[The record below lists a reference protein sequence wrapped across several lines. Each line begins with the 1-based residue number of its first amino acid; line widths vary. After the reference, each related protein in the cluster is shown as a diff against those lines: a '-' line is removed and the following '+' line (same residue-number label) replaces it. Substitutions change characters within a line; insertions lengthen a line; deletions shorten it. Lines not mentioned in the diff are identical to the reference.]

1 MKLIKIDINNYKSIA
16 SPVSVNFQDGLPTVL
31 IGKNGS
37 GKSNVLEALEH
48 IASTNTN
55 LPGKYSAG
63 ELRYK
68 AHIRLEKDE
77 FAKLFPSEAYSEEKA
92 TFTAYSSGQ
101 DTLHIDTIEF
111 ESIVPLLKK
120 ELADIRTIADELKVA
135 MEEYEKALQK
145 LACDDYESLSLRG
158 YELVDGKGNTT
169 NCEFLK
175 FRANFFADEVKQIV
189 DSYDKGIKTDNSF
202 IFSSYLYGIRTLYPP
217 HAELVPFKLRYKK
230 PELAPFEQ
238 KFITINETA
247 IKREITKINK
257 KTEDARQKID
267 ELISKL
273 KAQSERL
280 MDTDTCGAI
289 TEFLR
294 KVRHIFG
301 GNCGYLLNESN
312 QVLFKDLQREN
323 DNRYYDPSRIVF
335 EAYAKANNKSE
346 LLNDKERKLSDK
358 ECKSFEAWLNSNRPE
373 FDDGMYKSITVSL
386 GEKNKPVIEIK
397 ENNGQIVS
405 LNETSAGRRWYFT
418 YYFLKCTLSEGDT
431 FIIDEPASMLH
442 PSAQKEILK
451 DLLEL
456 SRKGIRVVYSTH
468 SPYLIPQEWNCVG
481 FVSMEDGTIIYAAS
495 SNQGVISQI
504 TDIVGADIFDVQS
517 VLQKYILASPEDIA
531 RNISD
536 LIRCTQKERGIKNLE
551 SVCDEI
557 GIEYQAMKSWNRLPM
572 NQKGDKNKKYS
583 SPSLENIIKVLRWA
597 KKV

>member
-1 MKLIKIDINNYKSIA
+1 MKLIKIDINNYKSIV

-48 IASTNTN
+48 ISSTNAH

-63 ELRYK
+63 GLRYK

-77 FAKLFPSEAYSEEKA
+77 FEKLFPSEVYSEEKA
-92 TFTAYSSGQ
+92 TFTAYSSSK
-101 DTLHIDTIEF
+101 DTLHIDTIES
-111 ESIVPLLKK
+111 EHIVPLLKK

-145 LACDDYESLSLRG
+145 LACDDYESLSLRR

-169 NCEFLK
+169 NYEFLK
-175 FRANFFADEVKQIV
+175 SRASFFADQVKRMSELYA
-189 DSYDKGIKTDNSF
+189 DGIKTDNSF
-202 IFSSYLYGIRTLYPP
+202 VFSNYHYGIGTLYSP
-217 HAELVPFKLRYKK
+217 HTELVPFKLRYRK

-238 KFITINETA
+238 KFIAINETA

-257 KTEDARQKID
+257 KTEVARQKID

-294 KVRHIFG
+294 KVRRIFG

-312 QVLFKDLQREN
+312 QVLFKDLRREN
-323 DNRYYDPSRIVF
+323 DNRYYDPSRVIF
-335 EAYAKANNKSE
+335 EAYAKANNKPN
-346 LLNDKERKLSDK
+346 LLEDKEHKLSYAEIK
-358 ECKSFEAWLNSNRPE
+358 EFGEWLNSNRPT
-373 FDDGMYKSITVSL
+373 FDEGMYKSITVSL
-386 GEKNKPVIEIK
+386 GEKNEPVIEIK

-418 YYFLKCTLSEGDT
+418 YYFVKCTLSEGDT

-468 SPYLIPQEWNCVG
+468 CPYLIPQEWNCVG
-481 FVSMEDGTIIYAAS
+481 FVSMEDGTIVSYIDTKLERIS
-495 SNQGVISQI
+495 LLKSVI
-504 TDIVGADIFDVQS
+504 GDVF
-517 VLQKYILASPEDIA
+517 
-531 RNISD
+531 
-536 LIRCTQKERGIKNLE
+536 NLE
-551 SVCDEI
+551 SLVVEFQKNPQKIAENC
-557 GIEYQAMKSWNRLPM
+557 YQTIKDKDKSLEMAATELNVSVDTIKSWHRR
-572 NQKGDKNKKYS
+572 GDHFR
-583 SPSLENIIKVLRWA
+583 SPKLENVISVATYAEISIEELLK
-597 KKV
+597 

>member
-37 GKSNVLEALEH
+37 GKSNVLEALER
-48 IASTNTN
+48 IASTNSS
-55 LPGKYSAG
+55 LPGKYGAG
-63 ELRYK
+63 GLRYK

-77 FAKLFPSEAYSEEKA
+77 FSKLFPSEEYLEEKA
-92 TFTAYSSGQ
+92 TFAAYSSTK
-101 DTLHIDTIEF
+101 DTLHIDTIES

-120 ELADIRTIADELKVA
+120 ELVDIRAVADELNA
-135 MEEYEKALQK
+135 AIEDYEKALQK
-145 LACDDYESLSLRG
+145 IACDDWEALSLRG
-158 YELVDGKGNTT
+158 FELVDGKGNTT
-169 NCEFLK
+169 NF
-175 FRANFFADEVKQIV
+175 EVIKWDALHFVEQV
-189 DSYDKGIKTDNSF
+189 KRVAHLYDCGIQTENTFVFENDLHEIKMLFSF
-202 IFSSYLYGIRTLYPP
+202 DKV
-217 HAELVPFKLRYKK
+217 AVPFKLQYKK

-238 KFITINETA
+238 KFIAINETA
-247 IKREITKINK
+247 IKREITRINK

-301 GNCGYLLNESN
+301 NNCGYLLNESN
-312 QVLFKDLQREN
+312 QVLFKDLRREN
-323 DNRYYDPSRIVF
+323 DHRYYDPSSVIF
-335 EAYAKANNKSE
+335 EAYAKANNKPK
-346 LLNDKERKLSDK
+346 LLEDKEHKLSDT
-358 ECKSFEAWLNSNRPE
+358 EAGEFEEWLNSNRPT
-373 FDDGMYKSITVSL
+373 FDERMYKSITVSL
-386 GEKNKPVIEIK
+386 GKKNEPVIKLE

-418 YYFLKCTLSEGDT
+418 YYFVKCTLSEGDT

-456 SRKGIRVVYSTH
+456 SRKGIRIVYSTH

-481 FVSMEDGTIIYAAS
+481 FVSMEDGTRITRFDSNSEGFKQFCAYS
-495 SNQGVISQI
+495 SI
-504 TDIVGADIFDVQS
+504 DIFGYQEIVEYFNKSKFKDMITKNICSKLVEKYPTNSAIANALNVEERTIYYWQTGKKNISVNNVIKAS
-517 VLQKYILASPEDIA
+517 VLLSVDALT
-531 RNISD
+531 
-536 LIRCTQKERGIKNLE
+536 LIKQ
-551 SVCDEI
+551 S
-557 GIEYQAMKSWNRLPM
+557 
-572 NQKGDKNKKYS
+572 
-583 SPSLENIIKVLRWA
+583 EN
-597 KKV
+597 

>member
-37 GKSNVLEALEH
+37 GKSNILEAFEH

-63 ELRYK
+63 ELHYK

-77 FAKLFPSEAYSEEKA
+77 FAKLFPNEQYSEDKA
-92 TFTAYSSGQ
+92 TFAAYSSSK
-101 DTLHIDTIEF
+101 DTLHIDTIES
-111 ESIVPLLKK
+111 EHIVPLLKK

-169 NCEFLK
+169 NCESLK
-175 FRANFFADEVKQIV
+175 SRASFFADQVKRMAELYA
-189 DSYDKGIKTDNSF
+189 DGIKTDNSF
-202 IFSSYLYGIRTLYPP
+202 VFSNYHYGIGTLYPP
-217 HAELVPFKLRYKK
+217 HTELVPFKLRYRK

-238 KFITINETA
+238 KFIAINETA

-257 KTEDARQKID
+257 KTEAARQKID
-267 ELISKL
+267 ELITKL

-280 MDTDTCGAI
+280 MGTGSCGAI

-323 DNRYYDPSRIVF
+323 DNRYYDPSRVIF
-335 EAYAKANNKSE
+335 EAYAKANNKPN
-346 LLNDKERKLSDK
+346 LLEDKEYELSDAEIK
-358 ECKSFEAWLNSNRPE
+358 KFEEWLNSNRPT
-373 FDDGMYKSITVSL
+373 FDEGMYKSITVSL
-386 GEKNKPVIEIK
+386 GEKNEPVIEIK

-418 YYFLKCTLSEGDT
+418 YYFVKCTLSEGDT

-451 DLLEL
+451 DLLDL

-481 FVSMEDGTIIYAAS
+481 FVSMEDGTIVSYIDTKLERS
-495 SNQGVISQI
+495 SLLKSVI
-504 TDIVGADIFDVQS
+504 GDVF
-517 VLQKYILASPEDIA
+517 
-531 RNISD
+531 
-536 LIRCTQKERGIKNLE
+536 NLE
-551 SVCDEI
+551 SVVVEFQKNPQKIAENC
-557 GIEYQAMKSWNRLPM
+557 YQVIKEKDKSLEMAATELNVSVDTIKSWKRR
-572 NQKGDKNKKYS
+572 GDHFR
-583 SPSLENIIKVLRWA
+583 SPKLENVISVATYADIPIEELLK
-597 KKV
+597 

>member
-37 GKSNVLEALEH
+37 GKSNILEAFEH

-63 ELRYK
+63 GLRYK

-77 FAKLFPSEAYSEEKA
+77 FEKLFPSEAYSEEKA
-92 TFTAYSSGQ
+92 TFAAYSSGK
-101 DTLHIDTIEF
+101 DTLHIDTIES
-111 ESIVPLLKK
+111 EHIVPLLKK

-145 LACDDYESLSLRG
+145 LACDDYVSLSLRG

-169 NCEFLK
+169 NYEFLK
-175 FRANFFADEVKQIV
+175 SRASFFVNQVKRLAELYAD
-189 DSYDKGIKTDNSF
+189 GIKTDNSF
-202 IFSSYLYGIRTLYPP
+202 VFSNYHYGIGTLYSP
-217 HAELVPFKLRYKK
+217 HTELVPFKLRYRK

-238 KFITINETA
+238 KFIVINETA

-257 KTEDARQKID
+257 KTEAARKKID
-267 ELISKL
+267 ELITKL

-294 KVRHIFG
+294 KVRQIFG

-312 QVLFKDLQREN
+312 QVLFKDLRRE
-323 DNRYYDPSRIVF
+323 DDHRYYDPSRVIF
-335 EAYAKANNKSE
+335 EAYAKVNSKPK
-346 LLNDKERKLSDK
+346 LLEDKEHKLSDAQIK
-358 ECKSFEAWLNSNRPE
+358 EFEEWLNSNRPT
-373 FDDGMYKSITVSL
+373 FDEGMYKSITVSL
-386 GEKNKPVIEIK
+386 GEKNEPIIKLK

-418 YYFLKCTLSEGDT
+418 YYFVKCTLSEGDT

-456 SRKGIRVVYSTH
+456 SRKGIRIVYSTH
-468 SPYLIPQEWNCVG
+468 SPYLIPQEWNCVEFVNMEEGTRITRFDFNSKG
-481 FVSMEDGTIIYAAS
+481 FKQFCAYS
-495 SNQGVISQI
+495 SI
-504 TDIVGADIFDVQS
+504 DIFGYQEIVEYFNKSKFKDMITKNICSKLVEKYPTNSAIANALNVEERTIYYWQTGKKNISVNNVIKAS
-517 VLQKYILASPEDIA
+517 VLLSVDALT
-531 RNISD
+531 
-536 LIRCTQKERGIKNLE
+536 LIKQ
-551 SVCDEI
+551 S
-557 GIEYQAMKSWNRLPM
+557 
-572 NQKGDKNKKYS
+572 
-583 SPSLENIIKVLRWA
+583 EN
-597 KKV
+597 

>member
-37 GKSNVLEALEH
+37 GKSNILEAFEH

-77 FAKLFPSEAYSEEKA
+77 FEKLFPSEKYSEEKA
-92 TFTAYSSGQ
+92 TFAAYSSSK
-101 DTLHIDTIEF
+101 DTLHIDTIES
-111 ESIVPLLKK
+111 EHIVPLLKK

-169 NCEFLK
+169 NFETLK
-175 FRANFFADEVKQIV
+175 FRASFFVNQVKQIV
-189 DSYDKGIKTDNSF
+189 DSFADNIKTDNSF
-202 IFSSYLYGIRTLYPP
+202 VFSNYHYGIGTLYPP
-217 HAELVPFKLRYKK
+217 HTELVPFKLRYRK

-238 KFITINETA
+238 KFIAINETA

-257 KTEDARQKID
+257 KTEAARQKID

-280 MDTDTCGAI
+280 MGTDSCGAI

-312 QVLFKDLQREN
+312 QVLFKDLRREN
-323 DNRYYDPSRIVF
+323 EHRYYDPSRVIF
-335 EAYAKANNKSE
+335 EAYAKANNKPK
-346 LLNDKERKLSDK
+346 LLEDKEHKLSDA
-358 ECKSFEAWLNSNRPE
+358 EVGEFEEWLNSNRPT
-373 FDDGMYKSITVSL
+373 FDEGMYKSITVSL
-386 GEKNKPVIEIK
+386 GEKNEPIIKLK
-397 ENNGQIVS
+397 ENNGQIIS

-418 YYFLKCTLSEGDT
+418 YYFVKCTLSEGDI

-481 FVSMEDGTIIYAAS
+481 FVSMEDGTIVSYIDTKLERS
-495 SNQGVISQI
+495 SLLKSVI
-504 TDIVGADIFDVQS
+504 GDVF
-517 VLQKYILASPEDIA
+517 
-531 RNISD
+531 
-536 LIRCTQKERGIKNLE
+536 NLE
-551 SVCDEI
+551 SVVVEFQKNPKKIADNC
-557 GIEYQAMKSWNRLPM
+557 YQVIKEKDKSLEMAATELNVSVDTIKSWHRR
-572 NQKGDKNKKYS
+572 GDHFR
-583 SPSLENIIKVLRWA
+583 SPKLENVISVAIYAEISIEELLK
-597 KKV
+597 

>member
-48 IASTNTN
+48 ISSTNAH

-63 ELRYK
+63 GLRYK

-77 FAKLFPSEAYSEEKA
+77 FEKLFPSEAYSEEKA
-92 TFTAYSSGQ
+92 TFAAYSSGK
-101 DTLHIDTIEF
+101 DTLHIDTIES
-111 ESIVPLLKK
+111 EHIVPLLKK
-120 ELADIRTIADELKVA
+120 ELVDIRTVADELTIA
-135 MEEYEKALQK
+135 IEDYEKELQK
-145 LACDDYESLSLRG
+145 IAYDDRDVLPLRG
-158 YELVDGKGNTT
+158 YELTDGKGNAT

-175 FRANFFADEVKQIV
+175 FRASFFADQVKRMAE
-189 DSYDKGIKTDNSF
+189 SYDNGIKTDNSF
-202 IFSSYLYGIRTLYPP
+202 IFSSYLYGIGTLYPP

-257 KTEDARQKID
+257 KTEAARQKID
-267 ELISKL
+267 ELISML
-273 KAQSERL
+273 KVQSERL

-323 DNRYYDPSRIVF
+323 DNRYYDPSRVIF
-335 EAYAKANNKSE
+335 EAYAKANNKPK
-346 LLNDKERKLSDK
+346 LLEDKEHKLSDA
-358 ECKSFEAWLNSNRPE
+358 EVGEFEEWLNSNRPT
-373 FDDGMYKSITVSL
+373 FDEGMYKGITVSL
-386 GEKNKPVIEIK
+386 GEKNEPVIEIK

-405 LNETSAGRRWYFT
+405 LNETSVGRRWYFT
-418 YYFLKCTLSEGDT
+418 YYFVKCTLSEGDT

-456 SRKGIRVVYSTH
+456 SRKGICVVYSTH

-481 FVSMEDGTIIYAAS
+481 FVNMEDGTIVSYIDTKPERS
-495 SNQGVISQI
+495 SLLKSVI
-504 TDIVGADIFDVQS
+504 GDVF
-517 VLQKYILASPEDIA
+517 
-531 RNISD
+531 
-536 LIRCTQKERGIKNLE
+536 NLE
-551 SVCDEI
+551 SVVVEFQKNPQKIAENC
-557 GIEYQAMKSWNRLPM
+557 YQVIKEKDKSLEMAATELNVSVDTIKSWHRS
-572 NQKGDKNKKYS
+572 GDHFR
-583 SPSLENIIKVLRWA
+583 SPKLENVISVAIYAEISIEELLK
-597 KKV
+597 

>member
-16 SPVSVNFQDGLPTVL
+16 SPVSVNFQDRLPTVL

-48 IASTNTN
+48 ISSTNAH

-63 ELRYK
+63 GLRYK

-77 FAKLFPSEAYSEEKA
+77 FEKLFPSEAYSEEKA
-92 TFTAYSSGQ
+92 TFTAYSSGK
-101 DTLHIDTIEF
+101 DTLHIDTIES

-120 ELADIRTIADELKVA
+120 ELVDIRTVADELKVA

-158 YELVDGKGNTT
+158 YELTDGRGNTT
-169 NCEFLK
+169 NFEFLK
-175 FRANFFADEVKQIV
+175 FRASFFADQVKQIV

-202 IFSSYLYGIRTLYPP
+202 VFLSCLYGAEKLYPP
-217 HAELVPFKLRYKK
+217 HTELVPFKLRYRK

-238 KFITINETA
+238 KFIAINETA

-257 KTEDARQKID
+257 KTEATRQKIN

-323 DNRYYDPSRIVF
+323 DNRYYDPSRVIF
-335 EAYAKANNKSE
+335 EAYAKANNKPK
-346 LLNDKERKLSDK
+346 LLEDKEHKLSDA
-358 ECKSFEAWLNSNRPE
+358 EAGEFEEWLNSNRPT
-373 FDDGMYKSITVSL
+373 FDEGMYKSITVSL
-386 GEKNKPVIEIK
+386 GEKNELVIKLE
-397 ENNGQIVS
+397 ENNGQTVS

-418 YYFLKCTLSEGDT
+418 YYFVKCTLSEGDT

-456 SRKGIRVVYSTH
+456 SRKGIRIVYSTH
-468 SPYLIPQEWNCVG
+468 SPYLIPREWNCVG
-481 FVSMEDGTIIYAAS
+481 FVSMEDGTIVSYIDTKPERS
-495 SNQGVISQI
+495 SLLKSVI
-504 TDIVGADIFDVQS
+504 GDVF
-517 VLQKYILASPEDIA
+517 
-531 RNISD
+531 
-536 LIRCTQKERGIKNLE
+536 NLE
-551 SVCDEI
+551 SVVVEFQKNPQKIADNC
-557 GIEYQAMKSWNRLPM
+557 YQVIKEKDKSLEMAATELNVSVDTIKSWHRR
-572 NQKGDKNKKYS
+572 GDHFR
-583 SPSLENIIKVLRWA
+583 SPKLENVISVAIYAEISIEELLK
-597 KKV
+597 

>member
-16 SPVSVNFQDGLPTVL
+16 SPVSVNFQDELPTVL

-37 GKSNVLEALEH
+37 GKSNVLEAFEH

-63 ELRYK
+63 GLRYK

-77 FAKLFPSEAYSEEKA
+77 FAKLFPNEQYSEHKA
-92 TFTAYSSGQ
+92 TFAAYSSGK
-101 DTLHIDTIEF
+101 DTLHIDTIES
-111 ESIVPLLKK
+111 EHIVPLLKK
-120 ELADIRTIADELKVA
+120 ELVDIRTVAYELKVA

-158 YELVDGKGNTT
+158 YELVNGKGNTT
-169 NCEFLK
+169 NFETLK
-175 FRANFFADEVKQIV
+175 FRAITFADQVKQIV
-189 DSYDKGIKTDNSF
+189 DSFADKIKTDNSF
-202 IFSSYLYGIRTLYPP
+202 VFSSYLYGIGTLYPP
-217 HAELVPFKLRYKK
+217 HAELVPFTLKYKK

-238 KFITINETA
+238 KFIAINETA
-247 IKREITKINK
+247 IKCEIAKINK
-257 KTEDARQKID
+257 KTEAARQKID

-280 MDTDTCGAI
+280 MGTDSCGAI

-312 QVLFKDLQREN
+312 QVLFKDLRREN
-323 DNRYYDPSRIVF
+323 DNRYYYPSRVIF
-335 EAYAKANNKSE
+335 EAYAKANNKPK
-346 LLNDKERKLSDK
+346 LLEDKEHKLSDAEIK
-358 ECKSFEAWLNSNRPE
+358 EFEEWLNSNRPT
-373 FDDGMYKSITVSL
+373 FDEGMYKSITVSL
-386 GEKNKPVIEIK
+386 GEKNDPVIEIK

-418 YYFLKCTLSEGDT
+418 YYFVKCTLSEGDI

-451 DLLEL
+451 DLIDL
-456 SRKGIRVVYSTH
+456 SQKGICVIYSTH
-468 SPYLIPQEWNCVG
+468 SPYLIPQEWNCIG
-481 FVSMEDGTIIYAAS
+481 FVYMEDGTIIYAAS
-495 SNQGVISQI
+495 SNQGAISQI

-551 SVCDEI
+551 SVCEEI
-557 GIEYQAMKSWNRLPM
+557 GIEYQAMKSWNCLPM

>member
-48 IASTNTN
+48 ISSTNAH

-63 ELRYK
+63 GLRYK

-77 FAKLFPSEAYSEEKA
+77 FEKLFPSEAYSEEKA
-92 TFTAYSSGQ
+92 TFTAYSSSK
-101 DTLHIDTIEF
+101 DTLHIDSIES

-120 ELADIRTIADELKVA
+120 ELVDIRTVADELIVA
-135 MEEYEKALQK
+135 IEDYEKALQK
-145 LACDDYESLSLRG
+145 IACDDRDVLPLRG
-158 YELVDGKGNTT
+158 YELIDGKGNTT

-175 FRANFFADEVKQIV
+175 SRASFFADQVKRM
-189 DSYDKGIKTDNSF
+189 SELYANGIKTDNSF
-202 IFSSYLYGIRTLYPP
+202 VFLSCLYGVEKLYPP

-257 KTEDARQKID
+257 KTEAARQKID
-267 ELISKL
+267 ELITKL

-312 QVLFKDLQREN
+312 QVLFKDLRREN
-323 DNRYYDPSRIVF
+323 DNRYYDSSRVIF
-335 EAYAKANNKSE
+335 EAYAKANNKPK
-346 LLNDKERKLSDK
+346 LLEDKEHKLSDT
-358 ECKSFEAWLNSNRPE
+358 EAGEFEEWLNSNRPT
-373 FDDGMYKSITVSL
+373 FDEGMYKSITVSL
-386 GEKNKPVIEIK
+386 GEKNEPVIKLE
-397 ENNGQIVS
+397 ENNGQTVS

-418 YYFLKCTLSEGDT
+418 YYFVKCTLSEGDT

-442 PSAQKEILK
+442 PSAQKEILI
-451 DLLEL
+451 DLLDL
-456 SRKGIRVVYSTH
+456 SRKGIRIVYSTH

-481 FVSMEDGTIIYAAS
+481 FVSMKDGTIVSHIDAKLERS
-495 SNQGVISQI
+495 SLLKSVI
-504 TDIVGADIFDVQS
+504 GDVF
-517 VLQKYILASPEDIA
+517 
-531 RNISD
+531 
-536 LIRCTQKERGIKNLE
+536 NLE
-551 SVCDEI
+551 SVVVEFQKNPQKIAENC
-557 GIEYQAMKSWNRLPM
+557 YQVIKEKDKSLEMAATELNVSVDTIKSWHRR
-572 NQKGDKNKKYS
+572 GDHFR
-583 SPSLENIIKVLRWA
+583 SPKLENVISVAIYAEISIEELLK
-597 KKV
+597 

>member
-1 MKLIKIDINNYKSIA
+1 MKLVKIDINNYKSIA

-37 GKSNVLEALEH
+37 GKSNLLEALEH
-48 IASTNTN
+48 IASTNAN
-55 LPGKYSAG
+55 LPGKYRAG
-63 ELRYK
+63 GLRYK

-77 FAKLFPSEAYSEEKA
+77 FAKLFTSEEYSEEKA
-92 TFTAYSSGQ
+92 TFAAYSSGK
-101 DTLHIDTIEF
+101 DTLHIDTIES
-111 ESIVPLLKK
+111 EYIVPLLKK
-120 ELADIRTIADELKVA
+120 ELVDIRTVADELIA
-135 MEEYEKALQK
+135 AIEDYEKALQK
-145 LACDDYESLSLRG
+145 IACDDQDILPLRG
-158 YELVDGKGNTT
+158 YELTDGKGNTT
-169 NCEFLK
+169 NCESLK
-175 FRANFFADEVKQIV
+175 SRASFFADQVKRMAELYA
-189 DSYDKGIKTDNSF
+189 DGIKTDNSF
-202 IFSSYLYGIRTLYPP
+202 VFSNYHYGIGTLYPP

-257 KTEDARQKID
+257 KTEVARQKID

-294 KVRHIFG
+294 KVRQIFG

-323 DNRYYDPSRIVF
+323 DNRYYDPSRVIF
-335 EAYAKANNKSE
+335 EAYAKANNKPM
-346 LLNDKERKLSDK
+346 LLEDKEHKLSDA
-358 ECKSFEAWLNSNRPE
+358 EVGEFEEWLNSNRPT
-373 FDDGMYKSITVSL
+373 FDEGMYKSITVSL
-386 GEKNKPVIEIK
+386 GEKNEPVIKLE
-397 ENNGQIVS
+397 ENNGQTIS

-418 YYFLKCTLSEGDT
+418 YYFVKYTLSEGDT

-481 FVSMEDGTIIYAAS
+481 FVSMEDGTIVSYIDTKLERS
-495 SNQGVISQI
+495 SLLKSVIG
-504 TDIVGADIFDVQS
+504 DVFD
-517 VLQKYILASPEDIA
+517 
-531 RNISD
+531 
-536 LIRCTQKERGIKNLE
+536 LE
-551 SVCDEI
+551 SVVVEFQKNPRKIAENC
-557 GIEYQAMKSWNRLPM
+557 YQVIKEKDKSLEMAATELNVSVDTIKSWHRR
-572 NQKGDKNKKYS
+572 GDHFR
-583 SPSLENIIKVLRWA
+583 SPKLENVISVATYAEISIEELLK
-597 KKV
+597 

>member
-1 MKLIKIDINNYKSIA
+1 MKLIKIDINNYKSIVT
-16 SPVSVNFQDGLPTVL
+16 PVSVNFQDGLPTVL

-48 IASTNTN
+48 IASTNSS
-55 LPGKYSAG
+55 LPGKYGAG
-63 ELRYK
+63 GLRFK

-77 FAKLFPSEAYSEEKA
+77 FSKLFPSEEYLEEKA
-92 TFTAYSSGQ
+92 TFAAYSSTK
-101 DTLHIDTIEF
+101 DTLHIDTIES

-120 ELADIRTIADELKVA
+120 ELVDIRAVADELNA
-135 MEEYEKALQK
+135 AIEDYEKALQK
-145 LACDDYESLSLRG
+145 IACDDWEALSLRG
-158 YELVDGKGNTT
+158 FELVDGKGNTT
-169 NCEFLK
+169 NF
-175 FRANFFADEVKQIV
+175 EVIKWDALHFVEQV
-189 DSYDKGIKTDNSF
+189 KRVAHLYDSGIQTENTFVFENDLPEIKMLFSFDKV
-202 IFSSYLYGIRTLYPP
+202 
-217 HAELVPFKLRYKK
+217 AVPFKLQYKK

-238 KFITINETA
+238 NFIAINETA
-247 IKREITKINK
+247 IKREITRINK

-294 KVRHIFG
+294 KVRQIFG

-312 QVLFKDLQREN
+312 QVLFKDLRREN
-323 DNRYYDPSRIVF
+323 DHRYYDPSRVIF
-335 EAYAKANNKSE
+335 EAYAKANNKPK
-346 LLNDKERKLSDK
+346 LLEDKEHKLSDAEIK
-358 ECKSFEAWLNSNRPE
+358 EFEEWLNSSRPT
-373 FDDGMYKSITVSL
+373 FDEGMYKSITVSL
-386 GEKNKPVIEIK
+386 GKKNEPVIEIK

-418 YYFLKCTLSEGDT
+418 YYFVKYTLSEGDT

-481 FVSMEDGTIIYAAS
+481 FVSMEDGTRITRFDSNSEGFKQFCAYS
-495 SNQGVISQI
+495 SI
-504 TDIVGADIFDVQS
+504 DIFGYQEIVEYFNKSKFKDMITKNICSKLVEKYPTNSAIANALNVEERTIYYWQTGKKNISVNNVIKAS
-517 VLQKYILASPEDIA
+517 VLLSVDALT
-531 RNISD
+531 
-536 LIRCTQKERGIKNLE
+536 LIKQ
-551 SVCDEI
+551 S
-557 GIEYQAMKSWNRLPM
+557 
-572 NQKGDKNKKYS
+572 
-583 SPSLENIIKVLRWA
+583 EN
-597 KKV
+597 

>member
-37 GKSNVLEALEH
+37 GKSNILEAFEH

-77 FAKLFPSEAYSEEKA
+77 FAKLFPSDEYSEEKA
-92 TFTAYSSGQ
+92 TFTAYSSSK
-101 DTLHIDTIEF
+101 DTLHIDTIES
-111 ESIVPLLKK
+111 EHIVPLLKK

-169 NCEFLK
+169 NCESLK
-175 FRANFFADEVKQIV
+175 FRASFFADHVKRMAEL
-189 DSYDKGIKTDNSF
+189 YANGIKTDNSF
-202 IFSSYLYGIRTLYPP
+202 VFSNYHYGTRTLYPP
-217 HAELVPFKLRYKK
+217 HAELVPFKLRYRK
-230 PELAPFEQ
+230 PELASFEQ
-238 KFITINETA
+238 KFIAINETA

-257 KTEDARQKID
+257 KTEAARQKID
-267 ELISKL
+267 ELITKL
-273 KAQSERL
+273 KAQSVRL
-280 MDTDTCGAI
+280 MGTGSCGAI

-312 QVLFKDLQREN
+312 QVLFKDLRREN
-323 DNRYYDPSRIVF
+323 DNRYYDPSRVIF
-335 EAYAKANNKSE
+335 EAYAKANNKPK
-346 LLNDKERKLSDK
+346 LLEDKEHKLSDAEIK
-358 ECKSFEAWLNSNRPE
+358 EFEEWLNSNRPT
-373 FDDGMYKSITVSL
+373 FDEGMYKSITVSL
-386 GEKNKPVIEIK
+386 GKKNEPVIEIK

-418 YYFLKCTLSEGDT
+418 YYFVKCTLSEGDT

-481 FVSMEDGTIIYAAS
+481 FVNMEDGTIVSYIDTKLERS
-495 SNQGVISQI
+495 SLLKSVI
-504 TDIVGADIFDVQS
+504 GDVF
-517 VLQKYILASPEDIA
+517 
-531 RNISD
+531 
-536 LIRCTQKERGIKNLE
+536 NLE
-551 SVCDEI
+551 SLVVEFQKSPQKIAENC
-557 GIEYQAMKSWNRLPM
+557 YQVIKEKDKSLEVAATELNVSVDTIKSWNRR
-572 NQKGDKNKKYS
+572 GDHFR
-583 SPSLENIIKVLRWA
+583 SPKLENVISVATYADISIEELLK
-597 KKV
+597 

>member
-48 IASTNTN
+48 IASTNAN

-63 ELRYK
+63 GLRYK

-77 FAKLFPSEAYSEEKA
+77 FAKLFPSEEYSEEKA
-92 TFTAYSSGQ
+92 TFTAYSSGK
-101 DTLHIDTIEF
+101 DTLHIDTIES

-120 ELADIRTIADELKVA
+120 ELVDIRTVADELTIA
-135 MEEYEKALQK
+135 IEDYEKALQK
-145 LACDDYESLSLRG
+145 IACDDRDVLPLRG
-158 YELVDGKGNTT
+158 YELTDGKGNTT
-169 NCEFLK
+169 NCESLK
-175 FRANFFADEVKQIV
+175 SRASFFADQVKRMAELYA
-189 DSYDKGIKTDNSF
+189 DGIKTDNSF
-202 IFSSYLYGIRTLYPP
+202 VFSNYHYGIGTLYPP
-217 HAELVPFKLRYKK
+217 HTEVIPFKLRYRK

-238 KFITINETA
+238 KFIAINETA

-257 KTEDARQKID
+257 KTEAARQKID

-280 MDTDTCGAI
+280 MDIDTCGAI

-294 KVRHIFG
+294 KVRQIFG

-312 QVLFKDLQREN
+312 QVLFKDLRREN
-323 DNRYYDPSRIVF
+323 DNRYYDPSRVIF
-335 EAYAKANNKSE
+335 EAYAKANNKPK
-346 LLNDKERKLSDK
+346 LLEDKEHKLSDA
-358 ECKSFEAWLNSNRPE
+358 EIIEFEEWLNSNRPT
-373 FDDGMYKSITVSL
+373 FDEGMYKSITVSL
-386 GEKNKPVIEIK
+386 GEKNEPVIEIK

-405 LNETSAGRRWYFT
+405 LNETSVGRRWYFT
-418 YYFLKCTLSEGDT
+418 YYFVKCTLSEGDT

-456 SRKGIRVVYSTH
+456 SRKGICVVYSTH

-481 FVSMEDGTIIYAAS
+481 FVNMEDGTIVSYIDTKLERS
-495 SNQGVISQI
+495 SLLKSVI
-504 TDIVGADIFDVQS
+504 GDVF
-517 VLQKYILASPEDIA
+517 
-531 RNISD
+531 
-536 LIRCTQKERGIKNLE
+536 NLE
-551 SVCDEI
+551 SVVVEFQKNPQKIAENC
-557 GIEYQAMKSWNRLPM
+557 YQVIKEKDKSLEMAATELNVSVDTIKSWHRR
-572 NQKGDKNKKYS
+572 GDHFR
-583 SPSLENIIKVLRWA
+583 SPKLENVISVAIYAEISIEELLK
-597 KKV
+597 